1 MYLYLLL
8 NIGSFSIPFLYSFHK
23 KMNFSKQWKSVFAS
37 ILLVA
42 TLFVIWDV
50 VFTSLGIWGFNS
62 RYHLPYLI
70 GGLPIEEVLFF
81 ICIPYASIFIHYAL
95 AYFKPSLILPEKAA
109 KLITILLVLLV
120 SLVLIFHSDKMYT
133 SVNYTI
139 LIFSLLLGFFFGI
152 QILRRFYIS
161 FLIIL
166 VPFFIVNGILTG
178 SFIAEPVVWYN
189 NLENLGIRLFTIP
202 IEDIGYAFN
211 MLFLVVF
218 LNEKFKKSKLTVFRL
233 KLYSNLL
240 IRF

>member
-1 MYLYLLL
+1 
-8 NIGSFSIPFLYSFHK
+8 
-23 KMNFSKQWKSVFAS
+23 
-37 ILLVA
+37 
-42 TLFVIWDV
+42 
-50 VFTSLGIWGFNS
+50 
-62 RYHLPYLI
+62 
-70 GGLPIEEVLFF
+70 
-81 ICIPYASIFIHYAL
+81 
-95 AYFKPSLILPEKAA
+95 
-109 KLITILLVLLV
+109 
-120 SLVLIFHSDKMYT
+120 
-133 SVNYTI
+133 
-139 LIFSLLLGFFFGI
+139 
-152 QILRRFYIS
+152 
-161 FLIIL
+161 LIIL